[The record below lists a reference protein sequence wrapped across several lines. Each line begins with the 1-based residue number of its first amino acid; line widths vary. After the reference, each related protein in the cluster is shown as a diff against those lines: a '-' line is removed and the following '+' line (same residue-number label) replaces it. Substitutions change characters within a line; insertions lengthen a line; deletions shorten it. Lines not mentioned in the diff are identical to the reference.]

1 MTAAHRSALPTQRTA
16 FAHDCAWWMMYSA
29 RQLGDVLEQWFH
41 DAGVAMAQGNET
53 ITIRPGQGANAPA
66 TFDPA
71 DLIVKKGDIVS
82 WSNVTPNVHELVWI
96 DENGSPQPIPSG
108 GPIPPDGQSDA
119 VIVDR
124 SFQYRCSLHAN
135 ETGSVTVAS

>member
-1 MTAAHRSALPTQRTA
+1 
-16 FAHDCAWWMMYSA
+16 
-29 RQLGDVLEQWFH
+29 
-41 DAGVAMAQGNET
+41 MAQGNET
-53 ITIRPGQGANAPA
+53 ITIRPGPGANAPA
-66 TFDPA
+66 SFDPA
-71 DLIVKKGDIVS
+71 NLIVKMGDLVS

-96 DENGSPQPIPSG
+96 DENGNPQPIPSG